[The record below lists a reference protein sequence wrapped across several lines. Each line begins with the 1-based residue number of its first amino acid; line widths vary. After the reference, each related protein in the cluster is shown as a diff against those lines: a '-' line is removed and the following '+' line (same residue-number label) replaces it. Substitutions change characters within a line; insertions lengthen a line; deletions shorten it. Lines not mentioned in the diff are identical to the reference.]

1 MVGLVNDQDL
11 KDLVKQRK
19 SKAPAPLQM
28 EEEKEELSLDAN
40 SLKLLKKLRKVV
52 SRSDLFNLMV
62 KKGVKEAESKR
73 AIRTMIFPDQ
83 EVKGNKD
90 PLAFQ
95 KKVFSRQ
102 LVRDLM

>member
-1 MVGLVNDQDL
+1 MTSLVTDQDL
-11 KDLVKQRK
+11 KELIKQRK
-19 SKAPAPLQM
+19 SKTPALLQM
-28 EEEKEELSLDAN
+28 EEEKEDITLDAN

-52 SRSDLFNLMV
+52 NRSDLFNLMV